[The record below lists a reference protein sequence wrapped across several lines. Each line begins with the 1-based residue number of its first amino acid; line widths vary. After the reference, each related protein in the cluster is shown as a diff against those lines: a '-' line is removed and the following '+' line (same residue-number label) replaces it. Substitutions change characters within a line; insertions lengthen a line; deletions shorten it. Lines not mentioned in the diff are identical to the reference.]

1 MRRDRRTIGYA
12 HGWLKKPHRCLFQW
26 LLPTSITC
34 IRTHTASS
42 CSCSGRTK
50 ELQRIT
56 VGIHTLGSPM
66 AKLASPT
73 ASRYHVWQL
82 SKNHVRKQKTPRR
95 DRRELFF
102 CVKSTTDNSCIESK
116 ARRNN
121 KNPCISKSLIL
132 TQYLQNE
139 ASNLFDNTSF
149 RKISVWMSKHE
160 KVGNLCS
167 FFSSLLLET
176 SHSKHYLE
184 VQ

>member
-1 MRRDRRTIGYA
+1 MPFPMIIAYK
-12 HGWLKKPHRCLFQW
+12 HHVHPYPHCIIMLVFRKDKR
-26 LLPTSITC
+26 ITED
-34 IRTHTASS
+34 H
-42 CSCSGRTK
+42 
-50 ELQRIT
+50 T

-167 FFSSLLLET
+167 FFSPLLLET